1 VILKDAARAGVGA
14 LAISGASDASLISG
28 VVAIEPTS
36 IAGAISAGLTGGCCK
51 GGGIGLETGIVCPA
65 GGAFPAGTAIH
76 SPELEFVS
84 GLVSAA
90 GDAAT
95 LGLVA
100 AAGLGAARSCAGIDS
115 SCSSA
120 RTIGRL
126 AARDTFAEIGSV
138 DKNIVK
144 ANRPNRIIVT

>member
-1 VILKDAARAGVGA
+1 
-14 LAISGASDASLISG
+14 
-28 VVAIEPTS
+28 
-36 IAGAISAGLTGGCCK
+36 
-51 GGGIGLETGIVCPA
+51 LE
-65 GGAFPAGTAIH
+65 
-76 SPELEFVS
+76 LVS